1 MLAPPHFKLMAPCA
15 ASALTACLSLS
26 YLFHSH
32 HELCDTASAALLRSP
47 FLTRCFAAAA
57 AVTATARVIES

>member
-15 ASALTACLSLS
+15 APALTACLSLS

-47 FLTRCFAAAA
+47 FLTLSRCAA
-57 AVTATARVIES
+57 SLLLLLL